1 MIKYFLTL
9 TQDVASCLL
18 QVFASEH
25 GYEYVGEVR
34 GFPGHFIFRKIDH
47 DGEAEARHLT
57 MSLLDDLRVLWAEQQ
72 FGKIR
77 VKRDINPKVDDRV
90 EYFKRLVANDMIK
103 SIPEEL
109 LELWNE
115 EEAYDHP
122 EGPRRKDEM
131 FNDELWDH
139 QWYLHDTRY
148 LTDNLPDISLH
159 VESIW
164 KKGIAGNGV
173 RVVVIDDGLE
183 WSHPDLVD
191 NYDADISY
199 DFNDDDPDVS
209 PRDETN
215 SHGTR

>member
-1 MIKYFLTL
+1 MLIKYFLTL

-25 GYEYVGEVR
+25 GYEYVGEVK
-34 GFPGHFIFRKIDH
+34 GFPEHFIFRKIDH

-77 VKRDINPKVDDRV
+77 VKRDINPEVDDRV

-148 LTDNLPDISLH
+148 LSQ
-159 VESIW
+159 
-164 KKGIAGNGV
+164 
-173 RVVVIDDGLE
+173 
-183 WSHPDLVD
+183 
-191 NYDADISY
+191 
-199 DFNDDDPDVS
+199 
-209 PRDETN
+209 
-215 SHGTR
+215 